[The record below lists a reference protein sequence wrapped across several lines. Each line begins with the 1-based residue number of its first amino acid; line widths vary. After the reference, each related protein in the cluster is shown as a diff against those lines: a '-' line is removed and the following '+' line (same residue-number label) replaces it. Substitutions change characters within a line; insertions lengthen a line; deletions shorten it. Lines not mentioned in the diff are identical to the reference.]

1 MARSNGSSAAPAPRR
16 PRAHKPS
23 GASSARNGARLHR
36 PGRNVLA
43 VAAMERAGRA
53 ERTRAHRVVC
63 RVAAW
68 SGSIPF
74 LWLQLVGIAAW
85 IAFNS
90 WPGLPHIDPFPYVL
104 LTLVL
109 SIEAIFLSVFIL
121 ISQNEETR
129 LTERRDALD
138 LQINLLAEQE
148 GTQALRMLHQIGAK
162 LGVQFD
168 VDAHIKELERATR
181 PDALAEEIDAIA
193 KRERERD
200 A

>member
-1 MARSNGSSAAPAPRR
+1 MARSNGSTAASAQAR
-16 PRAHKPS
+16 PRARKPS
-23 GASSARNGARLHR
+23 GPRDGRSNARPHR

-53 ERTRAHRVVC
+53 QQHRGHRLAC

-68 SGSIPF
+68 SGTITF

-85 IAFNS
+85 ITFNS
-90 WPGLPHIDPFPYVL
+90 WPGLQHVDPFPYVL

-148 GTQALRMLHQIGAK
+148 GTQALRMLHQIGKK
-162 LGVQFD
+162 LGVEFD
-168 VDAHIKELERATR
+168 VDAHVRELERATD
-181 PDALAEEIDAIA
+181 PDALAKEIDAIA
-193 KRERERD
+193 QRD
-200 A
+200 RS